1 MARCA
6 TVVVVEVVDGRGERG
21 DVARGVGDIGRPPP
35 SVGEYGGG
43 ESLPGDL

>member
-1 MARCA
+1 MTACCVP
-6 TVVVVEVVDGRGERG
+6 VVVVVGGAGG
-21 DVARGVGDIGRPPP
+21 DRDDAARGVGDEGRP